1 MSGAAGVNGLSE
13 ARGTGNE
20 DRTGGEVLGSKRL
33 IESVIDEVIDGAVG
47 LGMRGWISLV
57 LKVQRLPLGTGY
69 GITFDGV
76 STGLSELDE
85 FAVGNAG
92 SRP

>member
-1 MSGAAGVNGLSE
+1 MSE
-13 ARGTGNE
+13 AGGTGNE

-47 LGMRGWISLV
+47 LGMRSGISLV
-57 LKVQRLPLGTGY
+57 LKVQRFPLRTGY
-69 GITFDGV
+69 GITFDGM